1 MLPELEHEHSLAHR
15 RPVVGIIDVASAVQ
29 VLVSLQLY
37 LLSPYVRRYLRQAA
51 PAAYVVLTVLMPL
64 AAMAL
69 MAPLSLV
76 LMFAFSAAVL
86 FVSLLCPFWLVRIH
100 KFKAKIN
107 GPWDEA
113 VPELLSTLDDLR
125 G

>member
-1 MLPELEHEHSLAHR
+1 MHATHTVNLYLAN
-15 RPVVGIIDVASAVQ
+15 VASPVQ

-51 PAAYVVLTVLMPL
+51 PAAYTVLTFAMPL
-64 AAMAL
+64 VAMGL
-69 MAPLSLV
+69 LAPLSPV
-76 LMFAFSAAVL
+76 LMSAFLAAVL

-113 VPELLSTLDDLR
+113 VPELLSSLDDLKY
-125 G
+125 

>member
-1 MLPELEHEHSLAHR
+1 ML
-15 RPVVGIIDVASAVQ
+15 I
-29 VLVSLQLY
+29 SLQLY

-51 PAAYVVLTVLMPL
+51 PAAYGILTVMMPL
-64 AAMAL
+64 VATAL
-69 MAPLSLV
+69 LAPLSVV
-76 LMFAFSAAVL
+76 LMFAFLAAIL

-113 VPELLSTLDDLR
+113 VPELLLSLDDFKT
-125 G
+125 

>member
-1 MLPELEHEHSLAHR
+1 M
-15 RPVVGIIDVASAVQ
+15 
-29 VLVSLQLY
+29 LVSLQLY

-51 PAAYVVLTVLMPL
+51 PAAYGILTLVMPL
-64 AAMAL
+64 VAMAL
-69 MAPLSLV
+69 LAPLSVV
-76 LMFAFSAAVL
+76 LMFAFLAAFL

-113 VPELLSTLDDLR
+113 VPELLSTLEDMNT
-125 G
+125 